1 VTRRLAV
8 TVLLLVAPATL
19 AGCGDTEPTR
29 PGIAAQPEATP
40 PDVDFIVPYGTGDR
54 IDAGESVELMP
65 DDLTM
70 RVGETIRITNLDN
83 RGHVVGVFYVGANE
97 VLVQKFTSPGVL
109 SGECSLNDSGVFTLT
124 VEAA

>member
-1 VTRRLAV
+1 MIRRIALAA
-8 TVLLLVAPATL
+8 LLLGAPAL
-19 AGCGDTEPTR
+19 VACGESEPTR

-40 PDVDFIVPYGTGDR
+40 PDVEFIVPYGTGEK
-54 IDAGESVELMP
+54 IDAGEPVELMP

-70 RVGETIRITNLDN
+70 QVGETIRITNLDN

-109 SGECSLNDSGVFTLT
+109 SGECSLNDSGTFTLT